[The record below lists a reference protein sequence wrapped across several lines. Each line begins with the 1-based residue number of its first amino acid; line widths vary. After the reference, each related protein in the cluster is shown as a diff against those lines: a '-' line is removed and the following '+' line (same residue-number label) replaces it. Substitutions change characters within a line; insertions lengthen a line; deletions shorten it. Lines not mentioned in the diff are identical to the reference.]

1 MQQITSEQFIDFLE
15 KKDQR
20 FAVVIQYGFYYVEQG
35 RIYRFESN
43 HNDKALQALQA
54 FYGGEMDSSSLE
66 EEIKKIIIKQMQ
78 YDWFTDVWKEDI
90 NEKVMRSGNNLE
102 AFFF

>member
-1 MQQITSEQFIDFLE
+1 MKQITSEQFIDFLD

-20 FAVVIQYGFYYVEQG
+20 FAAVIQYGFYYIEQG

-43 HNDKALQALQA
+43 HNDKALRALQA
-54 FYGGEMDSSSLE
+54 FYGGEIDDSSLE

-78 YDWFTDVWKEDI
+78 YDWFTDVWKETI
-90 NEKVMRSGNNLE
+90 IEKVIRSGNKLE